1 MADDSAEELLSDE
14 DLGEPIEALRG
25 FDEDVGLGFV
35 DRVVRSLRRRTLS
48 SHVATLI
55 WSGTGEA
62 VREFLELIYSLF
74 GPHDR
79 GRGDSE

>member
-1 MADDSAEELLSDE
+1 MAGDADEELLSEE

-25 FDEDVGLGFV
+25 YDEDVGLGFV
-35 DRVVRSLRRRTLS
+35 DRVLGSLRRRTLS

-74 GPHDR
+74 GPHNQ
-79 GRGDSE
+79 GRGDSD